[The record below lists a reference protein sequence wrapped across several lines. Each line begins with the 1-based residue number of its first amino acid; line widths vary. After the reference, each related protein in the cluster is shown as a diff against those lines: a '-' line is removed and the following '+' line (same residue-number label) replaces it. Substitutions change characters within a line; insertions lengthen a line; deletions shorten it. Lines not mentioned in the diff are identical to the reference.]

1 MGRKVER
8 MNQDEYME
16 AYERGKNEVLH
27 GAEQLLATLEILR
40 NGAQK
45 RTFSRQDVMADPYWN
60 GYADAFDAAL
70 SYAQA
75 FVDTFKH

>member
-1 MGRKVER
+1 MKADMKKIIAKSQIAAMLNLLEDYVIPIINDIG
-8 MNQDEYME
+8 D
-16 AYERGKNEVLH
+16 VLPD
-27 GAEQLLATLEILR
+27 A
-40 NGAQK
+40 
-45 RTFSRQDVMADPYWN
+45 YWN

>member
-1 MGRKVER
+1 MSRYLAELT
-8 MNQDEYME
+8 QDEYKE
-16 AYERGKNEVLH
+16 AYERGKNEVIR
-27 GAEQLLATLEILR
+27 GGEQLVATLEILR

-45 RTFSRQDVMADPYWN
+45 RTFLRADGVPDAYWN

-75 FVDTFKH
+75 FLDTF

>member
-1 MGRKVER
+1 MSRYLAELT
-8 MNQDEYME
+8 QDEYKE
-16 AYERGKNEVLH
+16 AYERGKNEVIR
-27 GAEQLLATLEILR
+27 GGEQLVATLEILR

-45 RTFSRQDVMADPYWN
+45 RTFLRADGIPDAYWN

>member
-1 MGRKVER
+1 MSRYLAELT
-8 MNQDEYME
+8 QDEYKE
-16 AYERGKNEVLH
+16 AYERGKNEVIR
-27 GAEQLLATLEILR
+27 GGEQLVATLEILR

-45 RTFSRQDVMADPYWN
+45 RTFLRADGVPDAYWN

-75 FVDTFKH
+75 FLDTFKH

>member
-1 MGRKVER
+1 MSRYLTELT
-8 MNQDEYME
+8 QDEYNE
-16 AYERGKNEVLH
+16 AYEKGKNEVIR
-27 GAEQLLATLEILR
+27 GGEQLVATLEILR

-45 RTFSRQDVMADPYWN
+45 RTFLRADGIPDAYWN
-60 GYADAFDAAL
+60 GYADAFDSAL

>member
-1 MGRKVER
+1 
-8 MNQDEYME
+8 MNQDEYFE
-16 AYERGKNEVLH
+16 AYERGKNEVLR
-27 GAEQLLATLEILR
+27 GGEQLVAMLEIMR
-40 NGAQK
+40 DGAQK
-45 RTFSRQDVMADPYWN
+45 RTFLRADGVPDAYWN

>member
-1 MGRKVER
+1 MSRYLTELT
-8 MNQDEYME
+8 QDEYNQ
-16 AYERGKNEVLH
+16 AYERGKNEVIR
-27 GAEQLLATLEILR
+27 GGEQLVATLEILR

-45 RTFSRQDVMADPYWN
+45 RTFLRADGIPDAYWN

-70 SYAQA
+70 YYAQA